1 MLNKNELLSEA
12 NAYFVSRQYDKA
24 LFLYSQLIQLDPS
37 DEELGLYAVIC
48 DIAQESEEKAQGLF
62 DYYSVAKA
70 EDPSNAI
77 KYTINM
83 IDAYDGD
90 NEKIAE
96 LVKEIQSVATENFN
110 AIEYDDFLK
119 LIESRGSFKTAFED
133 IMFSTKVAIYTK
145 DEFCNFV
152 EKLIKNGFITTAL
165 SYLENYDKHFTYD
178 ENIENLYKL
187 LEDKSDSK
195 S

>member
-1 MLNKNELLSEA
+1 MVNINQLLSEA
-12 NAYFVSRQYDKA
+12 NAYFVARECDKA
-24 LFLYSQLIQLDPS
+24 LFLYSQLIQMDPS
-37 DEELGLYAVIC
+37 NEELGLYAVIC

-96 LVKEIQSVATENFN
+96 LVKDIQTIASENFN
-110 AIEYDDFLK
+110 AIDYEDFLK
-119 LIESRGSFKTAFED
+119 LIDSRGSFKIAFED

-152 EKLIKNGFITTAL
+152 EKLIVNGFITTAMN
-165 SYLENYDKHFTYD
+165 YLENYDKHFTYD
-178 ENIENLYKL
+178 EKIEKLYKL
-187 LEDKSDSK
+187 LEDKK
-195 S
+195 

>member
-1 MLNKNELLSEA
+1 MVNKNELLSEA
-12 NAYFVSRQYDKA
+12 NAYFVARQYDKA
-24 LFLYSQLIQLDPS
+24 LFLYSQLIQMDPTN
-37 DEELGLYAVIC
+37 EELGLYAVIC
-48 DIAQESEEKAQGLF
+48 DIAGESEEKAQGLF

-77 KYTINM
+77 QHTINM

-90 NEKIAE
+90 SEKIAE
-96 LVKEIQSVATENFN
+96 LVRDIQTLASENIN
-110 AIEYDDFLK
+110 AIEYDDFLQ
-119 LIESRGSFKTAFED
+119 LIKSRGSFKTAFED

-152 EKLIKNGFITTAL
+152 QKLIENGFITTAL

-178 ENIENLYKL
+178 QKIENLYKL
-187 LEDKSDSK
+187 LEEKK
-195 S
+195 